1 MTASVARTGAAAAAK
16 TPTLKLA
23 PASASAPASCAHCG
37 LPVERGARFC
47 CTGCEAAFAAIQ
59 GMGLGQYYAQRLLDP
74 EARPPRPDDAGRF
87 DLSHAVRRNAEGAC
101 ELALAVDGLHCGAC
115 VWLIEHVLAREQG
128 VLRGRV
134 NMTTRRL
141 ALCWNGDEGEA
152 ERLVASVERLGY
164 RLVPFDAAAL
174 AGAQD
179 RTGSRLLRALG
190 IAGFAA
196 GNVMLIS
203 IGTWAGLTDGMGPA
217 TRGLMH
223 WVSALIAMPAIAYA
237 GMPFFT
243 SALTAL
249 RHGHTNMDVP
259 ISVGV
264 CLVTGMSLAETIA
277 GGRHAYFDSAVTLLF
292 FLLIGRL
299 LDHRARGHARAT
311 AEQLMILRG
320 ADVLVVCA
328 DGTSRRCRQ
337 EQVAVGDRVLV
348 GMGERVG
355 VDGLI
360 TSGASM
366 LDASLVTGESL
377 PVAAG
382 PGTQVFAGTLNV
394 GPPITV
400 RVNAHGDGTLLAEC
414 ARLID
419 AAETRRGRFVVLADK
434 VARAYTPVVHIA
446 AAVTFAWWYL
456 VAGVPF
462 EQSLLTAAA
471 VLIVTCPCALAL
483 AVPAVQVITAG
494 RLFRQGI
501 LLKSATALE
510 RLASIDMVVFDKT
523 GTLTE
528 PVLVLDK
535 GVCVDA
541 QALTLARS
549 IAASS
554 RHPLARALVSAA
566 GSPVVVAGNVE
577 EVPGGGLRLAT
588 DGETRPDGDTRLGS
602 ADFCR
607 MELPGERSEAGPE
620 LWLTRPGHA
629 PCRFGFSERLRPD
642 AAATVAK
649 LRRDGLGVGILS
661 GDTES
666 SVSSAAHLLEIE
678 NWKAG
683 CTPAQKLSR
692 IEALIKQSHRVLMV
706 GDGLNDGPCLAAAT
720 ISASPSSAADIS
732 QNVADIVFQGR
743 GLAPVAI
750 AITAAR
756 RARRAM
762 RQNLGFAIG
771 YNLLLVPLA
780 MAGQVTPWLAAAA
793 MSSSS
798 LLVMANSFRT
808 GARRST

>member
-1 MTASVARTGAAAAAK
+1 MTANVARTKDA
-16 TPTLKLA
+16 A
-23 PASASAPASCAHCG
+23 PAQSFPPSAATTECVHCG
-37 LPVERGARFC
+37 LPVADGGRFC

-87 DLSHAVRRNAEGAC
+87 DLAHAVHRNADGAC

-115 VWLIEHVLAREQG
+115 VWLIEHVLAREAG

-141 ALCWNGDEGEA
+141 ALSWNGDEGEA
-152 ERLVASVERLGY
+152 ERLVSSVERLGY
-164 RLVPFDAAAL
+164 RLVPYDAAAL

-179 RTGSRLLRALG
+179 RTGSRLVRALG
-190 IAGFAA
+190 VAGFAA

-243 SALTAL
+243 SALAAL
-249 RHGHTNMDVP
+249 RHGRTNMDVP

-320 ADVLVVCA
+320 ADVLVLDA
-328 DGTSRRCRQ
+328 DGSSRRCRQ

-355 VDGLI
+355 VDGVI
-360 TSGASM
+360 TSGMSM

-377 PVAAG
+377 PVTAS

-394 GPPITV
+394 GPPITI

-419 AAETRRGRFVVLADK
+419 AAETRRGRFVVLADR
-434 VARAYTPVVHIA
+434 VARAYTPVVHVA
-446 AAVTFAWWYL
+446 ATATFAWWYF
-456 VAGVPF
+456 VAGASM

-523 GTLTE
+523 GTLTQ
-528 PVLVLDK
+528 PALVLDE
-535 GVCVDA
+535 GGCVDTE
-541 QALTLARS
+541 ALTCARS
-549 IAASS
+549 IAATS
-554 RHPLARALVSAA
+554 RHPLARALVAA
-566 GSPVVVAGNVE
+566 FGSPVAVAAGVE
-577 EVPGGGLRLAT
+577 EVPGGGLRVASSG
-588 DGETRPDGDTRLGS
+588 GETRLGS
-602 ADFCR
+602 AAFCQVNDA
-607 MELPGERSEAGPE
+607 GAQDAGPE
-620 LWLTRPGHA
+620 LWLVRQDCA
-629 PCRFGFSERLRPD
+629 PVRFGFSERLRPD
-642 AAATVAK
+642 AATTLAS
-649 LRRDGLGVGILS
+649 LRRAGLRVSVLS
-661 GDTES
+661 GDVEK
-666 SVSSAAHLLEIE
+666 SVGSAAHLLAVED
-678 NWKAG
+678 WQAG
-683 CTPAQKLSR
+683 CTPARKLGH

-720 ISASPSSAADIS
+720 VSASPSSAADIS
-732 QNVADIVFQGR
+732 QNVADIVFQNQ

-750 AITAAR
+750 AISAAR

-762 RQNLGFAIG
+762 RQNLAFAIG

-780 MAGQVTPWLAAAA
+780 MAGHVTPWIAAAA

-808 GARRST
+808 GGKRAA